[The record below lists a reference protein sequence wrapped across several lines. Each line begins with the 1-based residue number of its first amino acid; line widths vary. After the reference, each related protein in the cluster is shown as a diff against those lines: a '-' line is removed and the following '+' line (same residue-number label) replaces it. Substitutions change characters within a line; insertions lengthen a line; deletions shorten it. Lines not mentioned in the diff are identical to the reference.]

1 MNENE
6 NWLAL
11 LAKEVAASIVR
22 ELNLLS
28 LREGEDSVLVFRMHL
43 IFIILRIAPLLSGV
57 LLLSGLWIL
66 LVVIS
71 GILYPGAVIYL
82 LLTATI
88 LVGFVALVLQLV
100 NASLEWWSTMYVV
113 TNKRIFIQTGII
125 KQQIN
130 EAMLSK
136 IQDISYERIG
146 FLDTLLERGN
156 VTIETASFNRIV
168 FKAVANAPAVR
179 DRISRELR
187 PIQTQIQR
195 QEIEAELRK
204 RLGL

>member
-136 IQDISYERIG
+136 IQDISYDWT
-146 FLDTLLERGN
+146 LDKESTTKRRLLG
-156 VTIETASFNRIV
+156 
-168 FKAVANAPAVR
+168 
-179 DRISRELR
+179 
-187 PIQTQIQR
+187 
-195 QEIEAELRK
+195 
-204 RLGL
+204 